1 MSYFADFMLQML
13 ETKYSFTIQP
23 NGLDVSVRKPVGL
36 QGLTLAFPQDKFRPP
51 HRDVGQIQSGIDF
64 FFVTLDTSANEAH
77 LFIPAR

>member
-13 ETKYSFTIQP
+13 ETKYSFTVQP

-36 QGLTLAFPQDKFRPP
+36 KGLTLAFARDKFRPP
-51 HRDVGQIQSGIDF
+51 HRKVGKIQSGTDF
-64 FFVTLDTSANEAH
+64 FYVTLDTTANETH